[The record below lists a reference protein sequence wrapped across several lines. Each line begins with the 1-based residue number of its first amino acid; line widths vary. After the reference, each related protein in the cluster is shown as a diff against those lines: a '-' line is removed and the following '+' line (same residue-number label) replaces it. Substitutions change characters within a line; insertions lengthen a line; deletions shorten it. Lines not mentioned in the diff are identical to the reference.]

1 MYASFKI
8 TASKY
13 SLKPLLKL
21 VTSAFKI
28 IYKQVESFYEQIT
41 FFYGMKSFLIFL
53 NNQLV
58 INSIKS

>member
-41 FFYGMKSFLIFL
+41 FFYGMKFLFDIFK
-53 NNQLV
+53 Q
-58 INSIKS
+58 SASDQFY